1 MGFRISGQD
10 DARSSLATGM
20 RIMLRYSLRQLEYFV
35 ATADGGSLAKAATQ
49 LGVSQPTISVALG
62 KLEDRLGVQLFI
74 RHHAHGVSLTEVGQ
88 RLRSD
93 ARELLKHAGQLQL
106 DAEGLGQAV
115 RGELHLG
122 CFTTVAPLYL
132 PAIISGFEDSFPE
145 ARVKLHEGEQD
156 DLIAGL
162 LAGRLEFALLYRW
175 EMPPKIVSTP
185 LRTFQPH
192 VLLPERHSLTKRR
205 RIALASLAHEPFILL
220 DVSPS
225 RSYFLAIFRAA
236 GIQPNVVFAS
246 PSIEMVRGLVGRNR
260 GYSLLVTRPPFDH
273 TYDGERI
280 VMRPLAE
287 ATFPGELCLARL
299 DRVRSTRLM
308 QAFHDYCRDWFQS
321 NRGI

>member
-1 MGFRISGQD
+1 
-10 DARSSLATGM
+10 
-20 RIMLRYSLRQLEYFV
+20 MLRYSLRQLEYFV
-35 ATADGGSLAKAATQ
+35 ATADGGSLAKAAKQ
-49 LGVSQPTISVALG
+49 LRVSQPSISVAIG
-62 KLEDRLGVQLFI
+62 KLEDQLGVQLFI

-88 RLRSD
+88 RLRAD

-106 DAEGLGQAV
+106 DAEGLGQTV

-132 PAIISGFEDSFPE
+132 PALISGFEDSFPE
-145 ARVKLHEGEQD
+145 VQVKLHEGEQD

-175 EMPPKIVSTP
+175 EIPPEIVSMP

-192 VLLPERHSLTKRR
+192 VLLPERHPLTKRR
-205 RIALASLAHEPFILL
+205 RIALGSLAHEPFILL

-280 VMRPLAE
+280 VTRPLAE
-287 ATFPGELCLARL
+287 PTFPGELCLARL

-308 QAFHDYCRDWFQS
+308 QAFYEFCRDWFQS
-321 NRGI
+321 TRKI